1 MTRPLL
7 LLLAA
12 ALTLAGLWALASKPA
27 AAYLLSGLDDDP
39 HDWADYDAEDIA

>member
-12 ALTLAGLWALASKPA
+12 ALTLAGLWALATNPR
-27 AAYLLSGLDDDP
+27 LLAELDDERCD
-39 HDWADYDAEDIA
+39 E